1 MSQLKHSEMS
11 VVPWW
16 KHRWPWILMS
26 GPFVAAV
33 GCAITIW
40 LTFSAVDQPIREG
53 VVKQGLKVV
62 PVPSPNDSA
71 TPRPPAAG
79 ASK

>member
-1 MSQLKHSEMS
+1 MSQLKHSE
-11 VVPWW
+11 VTVDPWW
-16 KHRWPWILMS
+16 KHRWPWILIS
-26 GPFVAAV
+26 GPLVAAI

-62 PVPSPNDSA
+62 PVPAASQ
-71 TPRPPAAG
+71 PASG
-79 ASK
+79 AAK